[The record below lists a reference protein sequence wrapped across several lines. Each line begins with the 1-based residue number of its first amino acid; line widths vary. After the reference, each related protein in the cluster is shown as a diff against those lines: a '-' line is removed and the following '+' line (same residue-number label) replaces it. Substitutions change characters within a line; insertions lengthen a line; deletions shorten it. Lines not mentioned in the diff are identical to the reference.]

1 MSFKYFLPFF
11 ALTAHADSPLAVANI
26 LADKQYLGETALKL
40 RQKTIDKYNCIYYYI
55 TYNHTKMTSF
65 TIITLV

>member
-55 TYNHTKMTSF
+55 
-65 TIITLV
+65 I

>member
-1 MSFKYFLPFF
+1 MSFKYLLAGLPFF
-11 ALTAHADSPLAVANI
+11 ALTAHADLPLTVSDI

-55 TYNHTKMTSF
+55 T
-65 TIITLV
+65 

>member
-1 MSFKYFLPFF
+1 MNFKHRFPILTLLPF
-11 ALTAHADSPLAVANI
+11 LAHADLPLTVANI

-55 TYNHTKMTSF
+55 
-65 TIITLV
+65 I